1 MKWSCIRWKLSIFR
15 RLDYLSQL
23 VEGADDWLEE
33 LLPTRQER
41 RSLMKRSSF
50 DIKDRYQTS
59 EVSCQLSKLAE

>member
-41 RSLMKRSSF
+41 RSLMK
-50 DIKDRYQTS
+50 
-59 EVSCQLSKLAE
+59 